1 MRGIVQEQCP
11 WIPLFHPEDYALLH
25 AWVHNVKSAGL
36 SVPTLKYQDLD
47 PHLRA
52 EKRAAWNKPV
62 VWPAYALGVLLALVI
77 VPGIMT
83 FLRER
88 Q

>member
-1 MRGIVQEQCP
+1 
-11 WIPLFHPEDYALLH
+11 
-25 AWVHNVKSAGL
+25 VHNVKSAGL
-36 SVPTLKYQDLD
+36 SVPTLKYDDLD
-47 PHLRA
+47 PSVRH

-62 VWPAYALGVLLALVI
+62 VWPAYALAVLLLLLI
-77 VPGIMT
+77 VPGVFT